1 VTGQCREEKKEVR
14 ILSVWTRY
22 PTIYEINT
30 WVWLSELG
38 QKYGTNADLG
48 SLPSAEWDA
57 IGKFGFDAVWL
68 MGVWER
74 SPAGTAIANRNN
86 NLLEDF
92 RRALPDFRAD
102 DNVGSPYC
110 VRRYVVDQHL
120 GGPEGLRIARQELAK
135 RGMNLV
141 LDFVPNH
148 VAPDNPWVIEHPEYF
163 IRGNADD
170 VLRDP
175 ASFIDVEGKVYACG
189 RDPYFPAWPD
199 VLQLNA
205 FQSGLRQEV
214 IDIVSSI
221 ASQCDGIRCDMAML
235 SLNTIF
241 ESTWNDRAGQR
252 PATEY
257 WVDVIS
263 AVKKAHP
270 GFLFMAEAYWDLEWE
285 LQQLGFD
292 FCYDKKLYDRL
303 EHDSAESIRLHL
315 CADLDYQRKLL
326 RFIENHDEPRAA
338 ATFSPEKVR
347 AAAVTMATLPG
358 ARFFHEGQF
367 EGRRVRLPV
376 FLARRAE
383 EEIDQASQT
392 FYRELLSAINAPVF
406 RDGEWKLC
414 ARSGWPDNSSFQNLV
429 AWSWIKGDDRYLIVT
444 NLSDCSSQARMQIPW
459 EDGRGETW
467 RLRDAISGVTYDR
480 EGDEMLGPGLYVELG
495 PWNFS
500 FFQCRRLQSTTEP
513 KKSEPIEAVK
523 TTGKAAAS
531 VTKGSAGHRQ
541 VA

>member
-1 VTGQCREEKKEVR
+1 MRKVR
-14 ILSVWTRY
+14 IMSVWKRY

-38 QKYGTNADLG
+38 QKYKTNVNLSSVPAD
-48 SLPSAEWDA
+48 EWDA
-57 IGKFGFDAVWL
+57 IGKLGFDAVWL

-92 RRALPDFRAD
+92 RRALPDFHTD

-120 GGPEGLRIARQELAK
+120 GGPEGLRITRQELAK

-148 VAPDNPWVIEHPEYF
+148 VAPDHPWVLEHPEYF
-163 IRGNADD
+163 VRGNAADS
-170 VLRDP
+170 LRDP
-175 ASFIDVEGKVYACG
+175 ASFIDVEGNVFACG

-205 FQSGLRQEV
+205 FQPGLRQQV
-214 IDIVSSI
+214 VDTVSRI

-235 SLNTIF
+235 LLNTIF
-241 ESTWNDRAGQR
+241 ERTWSDRAGQR

-292 FCYDKKLYDRL
+292 YCYDKKLYDRL
-303 EHDSAESIRLHL
+303 EHDNAESVHLHL
-315 CADLDYQRKLL
+315 CADMAYQQKLI

-338 ATFSPEKVR
+338 ATFSAAR
-347 AAAVTMATLPG
+347 AM
-358 ARFFHEGQF
+358 
-367 EGRRVRLPV
+367 RRR
-376 FLARRAE
+376 
-383 EEIDQASQT
+383 
-392 FYRELLSAINAPVF
+392 
-406 RDGEWKLC
+406 
-414 ARSGWPDNSSFQNLV
+414 
-429 AWSWIKGDDRYLIVT
+429 GDDGDTTR
-444 NLSDCSSQARMQIPW
+444 D
-459 EDGRGETW
+459 ET
-467 RLRDAISGVTYDR
+467 
-480 EGDEMLGPGLYVELG
+480 
-495 PWNFS
+495 FS
-500 FFQCRRLQSTTEP
+500 
-513 KKSEPIEAVK
+513 
-523 TTGKAAAS
+523 
-531 VTKGSAGHRQ
+531 
-541 VA
+541 